1 MLETELTG
9 ELMKEYLPN
18 GGTEE
23 EFKAIDPKQYILQTS
38 LHAL

>member
-1 MLETELTG
+1 
-9 ELMKEYLPN
+9 MKEYLPN

-23 EFKAIDPKQYILQTS
+23 EFKAIDPNNILLQTS